1 MNIEEIREYCLEKKA
16 VTESFPF
23 NETVLVF
30 KVMNKMF
37 LLSDLNKSGITL
49 KNEPEKNIMLREEFS
64 DVIGA
69 FHMNKQHWNT
79 VEYKGK
85 ISMDLLKELIDESY
99 SIIVKSLTK
108 KKQEEFEKL

>member
-1 MNIEEIREYCLEKKA
+1 MNIEEIREYCLEKKG
-16 VTESFPF
+16 VTECFPF

-49 KNEPEKNIMLREEFS
+49 KNEPEKNIELREEYA

-69 FHMNKQHWNT
+69 FHMNKKHWST
-79 VEYKGK
+79 VQYKGFV
-85 ISMDLLKELIDESY
+85 STDLIKQLIDESY
-99 SIIVKSLTK
+99 TIIVKSLTK
-108 KKQEEFEKL
+108 KKQEELKKL

>member
-1 MNIEEIREYCLEKKA
+1 MNIEEIREYCLEKKG
-16 VTESFPF
+16 VTECFPF

-37 LLSDLNKSGITL
+37 LLSDLNQSGITL
-49 KNEPEKNIMLREEFS
+49 KNEPEKNMELREEYS

-79 VEYKGK
+79 VQYKGFVPN
-85 ISMDLLKELIDESY
+85 DLIKQLIDESY

-108 KKQEEFEKL
+108 KKQEELKNL

>member
-1 MNIEEIREYCLEKKA
+1 MNIEEIREYCLEKKG
-16 VTESFPF
+16 VTECFPF

-49 KNEPEKNIMLREEFS
+49 KNEPEKNMELREEYA

-69 FHMNKQHWNT
+69 FHMNKKHWNT
-79 VEYKGK
+79 LQYKGF
-85 ISMDLLKELIDESY
+85 ISTDLIKQLIDESY
-99 SIIVKSLTK
+99 TIIVKSLTK
-108 KKQEEFEKL
+108 KKQEELKNL